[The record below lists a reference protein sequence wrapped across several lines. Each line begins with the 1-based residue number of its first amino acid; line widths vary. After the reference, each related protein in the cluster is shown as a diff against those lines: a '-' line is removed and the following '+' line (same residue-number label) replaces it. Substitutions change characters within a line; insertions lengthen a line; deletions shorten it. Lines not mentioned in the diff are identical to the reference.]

1 MSKQPDID
9 KAYVSPFDIFLRTF
23 DAKHAPSS
31 SQQLEK
37 AKHDKI
43 FKLRDKTTAKD

>member
-1 MSKQPDID
+1 MSKTPDID
-9 KAYVSPFDIFLRTF
+9 KAYVSPYDKFLRTF
-23 DAKHAPSS
+23 DAKHAPTA

-43 FKLRDKTTAKD
+43 VKQRDKKIT